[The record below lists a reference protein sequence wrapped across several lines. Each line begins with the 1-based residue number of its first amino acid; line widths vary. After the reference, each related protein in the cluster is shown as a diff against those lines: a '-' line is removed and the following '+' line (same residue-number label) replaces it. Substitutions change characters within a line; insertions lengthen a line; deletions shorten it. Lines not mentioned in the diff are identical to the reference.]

1 MVTPCALAG
10 PGHLIPTAPGSDAR
24 GIPNWVSIGF
34 PVRSRFGRVRE
45 MGQAVA
51 ITNRDHSAEALRRI
65 AARHKDA
72 EMVRRLLALAL
83 VLEGGSRTEAARRN
97 GMDRQTLCDWVHR
110 YNAAGVAGL
119 ASRVAPGPTPRLDE
133 GQMAALEALVLK
145 GPDPAA
151 DGVVRWRC
159 ADLREQVKR
168 RFAVT
173 VHERTIGKWL
183 RRRKLTRLQPRPAHP
198 RQDLAAQEAFK
209 QILPS

>member
-1 MVTPCALAG
+1 
-10 PGHLIPTAPGSDAR
+10 
-24 GIPNWVSIGF
+24 
-34 PVRSRFGRVRE
+34 
-45 MGQAVA
+45 MGQALA
-51 ITNRDHSAEALRRI
+51 ITNREHSAADLRRI
-65 AARHKDA
+65 ASRHKDA
-72 EMVRRLLALAL
+72 AVVRRRLALAQ
-83 VLEGGSRTEAARRN
+83 VLDGKSRTEAARQN

-133 GQMAALEALVLK
+133 TQMAELEALVLK
-145 GPDPAA
+145 GPDPAT

-159 ADLREQVKR
+159 ADLRAQVKR

-183 RRRKLTRLQPRPAHP
+183 RRRDLTRLQPRPAHL
-198 RQDLAAQEAFK
+198 RQDLAAQTAFK